1 MSTNTRPKKERI
13 KRIHDSF
20 VALTLIVKRR
30 FAQRLQSFGV
40 TQPQF
45 MTLAALT
52 AHQKACTMSDL
63 TDVTFQDAPT
73 MTGIINRLVK
83 MKLVQRTRSETDR
96 RVVLVQIAPAGSEL
110 VKQIDEKIFHDDLS
124 GYADLTDDDLT
135 ALEQLLRYLLRMYV
149 GQYKSLEDAHLDA
162 EIEKLQHFV
171 SDPIRY
177 IKLEDEKN
185 TPAVKCE
192 A

>member
-13 KRIHDSF
+13 KRIHNSF

-45 MTLAALT
+45 TTLAALS

-83 MKLVQRTRSETDR
+83 MELVQRTRSETDR
-96 RVVLVQIAPAGSEL
+96 RVVLVQIAPTGSEL
-110 VKQIDEKIFHDDLS
+110 VKQIEEKVFNDDLS
-124 GYADLTDDDLT
+124 GYAALTDDDLT
-135 ALEQLLRYLLRMYV
+135 ALEQLVRYLMRMYI
-149 GQYKSLEDAHLDA
+149 GQYKSLEESHLDA
-162 EIEKLQHFV
+162 EIEKLQHFM
-171 SDPIRY
+171 SDPIY
-177 IKLEDEKN
+177 HMKLEDKK
-185 TPAVKCE
+185 TLQP
-192 A
+192 